1 MDIVRY
7 GIIGI
12 QGVGETHL
20 RLAQK
25 HQKVELTAL
34 VDIDSDAV
42 KYQAQELGIRSF
54 TDYRD
59 LLDADL
65 VDAVSIAT
73 PHNLHGEIGLA
84 CLNAGIHI
92 FVEKPLANTVYAADA
107 MLSAALL
114 SDLKICVGHQYRTYR
129 TPQRMKEIIDSDILG
144 PLHRILWT
152 WLEFRP
158 DSYYRRDPWRTN
170 WRQAGGGV
178 LLNQTSHDLDLIC
191 WLAGAP
197 VEVSAQI
204 GKQLHSYL
212 EVEDVACA
220 TARFEGGALASFQGS
235 VNQPG
240 AFSLRQLAGDRAMM
254 VIQDVKSLTGDQ
266 TDEILLGHYGDAL
279 SSLTASIEPISGQP
293 PITWESINTEPS
305 STDSPT
311 GHELLLHS
319 FVMAILQGGEPY
331 VTGQSA
337 RTTVEF
343 INAIVLSA
351 LKKRTVE
358 LPLDPAEYDELFSKL
373 VNGEM
378 SL

>member
-1 MDIVRY
+1 MDPVRY

-12 QGVGETHL
+12 KGVGETHL

-25 HQKVELTAL
+25 HQNVELTAL

-42 KYQAQELGIRSF
+42 AYQAQELGIQSF

-59 LLDADL
+59 LLYADL

-73 PHNLHGEIGLA
+73 PHNLHAEIGLA

-92 FVEKPLANTVYAADA
+92 FVEKPLANTVSAADA
-107 MLSAALL
+107 MLAAAQL
-114 SDLKICVGHQYRTYR
+114 SDLKICVGHQYRTFR
-129 TPQRMKEIIDSDILG
+129 TPQRMKEMIDSGILG

-191 WLAGAP
+191 WIAGAP

-204 GKQLHSYL
+204 GKQVHSYL

-220 TARFEGGALASFQGS
+220 TARFEGGALGSFQGS

-240 AFSLRQLAGDRAMM
+240 AFSLRQIAGD
-254 VIQDVKSLTGDQ
+254 K
-266 TDEILLGHYGDAL
+266 TDEILLGHYGGAL

-293 PITWESINTEPS
+293 PVTWETIRTEPS
-305 STDSPT
+305 AADSPT
-311 GHELLLHS
+311 GHELLMHS
-319 FVMAILQGGEPY
+319 FIMAILQGGEPY
-331 VTGQSA
+331 VTGRSA

-343 INAIVLSA
+343 INAIILSA

-373 VNGEM
+373 VNGEIR
-378 SL
+378 L

>member
-1 MDIVRY
+1 MDLVRY
-7 GIIGI
+7 GIIGTK
-12 QGVGETHL
+12 GVGRTHL

-25 HQKVELTAL
+25 HPNVNLTAL
-34 VDIDSDAV
+34 VDIDSDTVAL
-42 KYQAQELGIRSF
+42 QARKTCTQGF

-84 CLNAGIHI
+84 CLNAGVHI
-92 FVEKPLANTVYAADA
+92 FVEKPLSNTLSAAEA
-107 MLSAALL
+107 MLSAAAL
-114 SDLKICVGHQYRTYR
+114 SDLKICVGHQYRTYS
-129 TPQRMKEIIDSDILG
+129 TPQRMKELIDSGVLG
-144 PLHRILWT
+144 PLQRILWT
-152 WLEFRP
+152 WLEFRA
-158 DSYYRRDPWRTN
+158 DSYYRRDPWRCN

-212 EVEDVACA
+212 EVEDIACA
-220 TARFEGGALASFQGS
+220 TVRFEGGALGSFQGS

-254 VIQDVKSLTGDQ
+254 VIQDVKSLTGDL
-266 TDEILLGHYGDAL
+266 TDEILLGHYGDNL
-279 SSLTASIEPISGQP
+279 STMTANIEAITGQP
-293 PITWESINTEPS
+293 SISWESINTEPS
-305 STDSPT
+305 SIDSPT
-311 GHELLLHS
+311 GHERLLDS
-319 FVMAILQGGEPY
+319 FVMAILQGRDPY

-337 RTTVEF
+337 RMTVEF
-343 INAIVLSA
+343 INAIILSA
-351 LKKRTVE
+351 MKKRTVE
-358 LPLDPAEYDELFSKL
+358 LPFDPAEYDELFSRL
-373 VNGEM
+373 VNGDV